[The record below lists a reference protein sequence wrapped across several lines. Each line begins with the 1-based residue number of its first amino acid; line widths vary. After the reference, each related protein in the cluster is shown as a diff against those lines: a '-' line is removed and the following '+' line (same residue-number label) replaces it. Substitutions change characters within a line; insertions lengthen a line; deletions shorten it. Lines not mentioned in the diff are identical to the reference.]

1 MKILQ
6 RSGQAH
12 FLRASTPDS
21 FRRIASL
28 LNSLFA
34 ARACVPKCEPD
45 CRLSFPLRNIL
56 FPLCAI
62 SFLLKEISFQ
72 FILIGLLQVL
82 RIPVLCFFIPVPDLC
97 SRKIWWLL
105 LQQCASS
112 AFKLGSKGDIDILPV
127 VIEDWDVYSTGYV
140 L

>member
-1 MKILQ
+1 MSLCEI
-6 RSGQAH
+6 S
-12 FLRASTPDS
+12 FPASD
-21 FRRIASL
+21 I
-28 LNSLFA
+28 
-34 ARACVPKCEPD
+34 
-45 CRLSFPLRNIL
+45 SFPLCDISFQL
-56 FPLCAI
+56 GDISFLLCDMSFLLCDI

-112 AFKLGSKGDIDILPV
+112 AFKLGSKGDTDILPV